1 MGPLNGLKV
10 VDLTTMVS
18 GPVASMML
26 ADQGAQ
32 VVKVEPLAGEQMRH
46 IGPPHNG
53 VTSSFFSCNRGK
65 QSIALDLTSEEGK
78 KILLELVYRHHHHCL
93 LVDSWKNL
101 VSVWI
106 Q

>member
-1 MGPLNGLKV
+1 MGPLSGLKV

-53 VTSSFFSCNRGK
+53 VAAAFFSCNRGK
-65 QSIALDLTSEEGK
+65 QSIALDLKSDEGK
-78 KILLELVYRHHHHCL
+78 TVLLKLLEEADVF
-93 LVDSWKNL
+93 
-101 VSVWI
+101 I
-106 Q
+106 QNFRPGAIER